1 MSTKKE
7 LETTEVNELSPLRS
21 ATLAGDHTPA
31 RILLAPWGHVES
43 TNGSF
48 VVDEES
54 ADAALSAFEQHGT
67 DLPIDYEHQTL
78 GGTYSSPTGQ
88 APAAGWIKRIIA
100 EPGIGLMAEIVWT
113 DRAQEMLAAKEYRY
127 LSPVAVIRK
136 TDRKLVAI
144 HSAALTNKPAIVG
157 MEPIVNRCSSEMSDG
172 TGKPACQAAI
182 AVDAPLAALRDELE
196 LAADAGAE
204 EVLLAASERL
214 QAMHRA
220 AQLRHVGQRVS
231 EAMRAGKLVEAQ
243 RAWAEA
249 MVAREENLFD
259 EWLHAAPVI
268 VARGATRPPTN
279 DASSDNGHRSV
290 VARARAE
297 FRNQRLLGTL
307 TSEEAYVADAVRHD
321 GTSKLACQAALAA
334 DRRCA

>member
-7 LETTEVNELSPLRS
+7 QVTTEVNELSPLRS
-21 ATLAGDHTPA
+21 ATLAGDQTPA

-54 ADAALSAFEQHGT
+54 ASSALAAFEEHGT

-88 APAAGWIKRIIA
+88 APAAGWIKRIFA

-113 DRAQEMLAAKEYRY
+113 DRAKEMLAAKEYRY

-136 TDRKLVAI
+136 TDRKLMAI

-157 MEPIVNRCSSEMSDG
+157 MEPIVNRCPS
-172 TGKPACQAAI
+172 AI
-182 AVDAPLAALRDELE
+182 SPEAPLAALRDELE

-231 EAMRAGKLVEAQ
+231 EAMHAGKLVEAQ
-243 RAWAEA
+243 RTWAEA

-259 EWLHAAPVI
+259 EWLHAEPVI
-268 VARGATRPPTN
+268 VARGATKPPTG

-307 TSEEAYVADAVRHD
+307 TSEEAYVADAVRHE
-321 GTSKLACQAALAA
+321 GQAALAA

>member
-1 MSTKKE
+1 
-7 LETTEVNELSPLRS
+7 
-21 ATLAGDHTPA
+21 
-31 RILLAPWGHVES
+31 
-43 TNGSF
+43 
-48 VVDEES
+48 
-54 ADAALSAFEQHGT
+54 
-67 DLPIDYEHQTL
+67 
-78 GGTYSSPTGQ
+78 
-88 APAAGWIKRIIA
+88 
-100 EPGIGLMAEIVWT
+100 MA
-113 DRAQEMLAAKEYRY
+113 
-127 LSPVAVIRK
+127 
-136 TDRKLVAI
+136 
-144 HSAALTNKPAIVG
+144 
-157 MEPIVNRCSSEMSDG
+157 PIVNRCASTISEG
-172 TGKPACQAAI
+172 QAAL

-220 AQLRHVGQRVS
+220 AQQRHVAQRVY

-259 EWLHAAPVI
+259 EWLLAAPVI
-268 VARGATRPPTN
+268 VARGATKPPTD
-279 DASSDNGHRSV
+279 DASADNGHRSV

-307 TSEEAYVADAVRHD
+307 TSEEAYVADAIRHD
-321 GTSKLACQAALAA
+321 GKATLAA